1 MRGFFITG
9 TDTDAGKTWFML
21 KFGEFLL
28 KHGCK
33 FHFLKPV
40 ESGCWDNPNSPLD
53 KQQKLFPKDA
63 MLFSNLENAPLNK
76 ICKYMF
82 KAYASPPRAAKMENK
97 SIELEEILDFIETNK
112 YQDKNADEDYYNLVE
127 GCGGFYSPI
136 ANNKLTSD
144 LAIALNLPV
153 IIVVKNVLG
162 CINHTLLSIQA
173 VKKSGLNIKFIVLND
188 INEETVLDNY
198 KELSQ
203 FTNIPI
209 IRLGFNQDL
218 DSTLLNHI
226 N

>member
-28 KHGCK
+28 KYGFK

-40 ESGCWDNPNSPLD
+40 ESGCWDNPHSLLD

-63 MLFSNLENAPLNK
+63 MLFSNLENVPLNK

-112 YQDKNADEDYYNLVE
+112 YQDEDYYNLVE

-144 LAIALNLPV
+144 LAISLNLPV

-162 CINHTLLSIQA
+162 CINHTLLSIHA
-173 VKKSGLNIKFIVLND
+173 VKKSGLNVKFIVLNN

-209 IRLGFNQDL
+209 IRLGFNQGL
-218 DSTLLNHI
+218 DSTLLNYI

>member
-21 KFGEFLL
+21 KFSKFLL
-28 KHGCK
+28 KHRYK

-40 ESGCWDNPNSPLD
+40 ESGCWNNPSSLGG
-53 KQQKLFPKDA
+53 KKILFPKDA
-63 MLFSNLENAPLNK
+63 MLFSNLENVPLNK

-82 KAYASPPRAAKMENK
+82 KAYASPPRAAEMENK
-97 SIELEEILDFIETNK
+97 SIELEEILDFIETNRNK
-112 YQDKNADEDYYNLVE
+112 DKNCYNLVE

-144 LAIALNLPV
+144 LAIELNLPV
-153 IIVVKNVLG
+153 ILVVKNVLG

-173 VKKSGLNIKFIVLND
+173 IKKSGLNVKFIILNN

-203 FTNIPI
+203 FTKIPI
-209 IRLGFNQDL
+209 IRLGFNQAL
-218 DSTLLNHI
+218 DSTLLNYI

>member
-40 ESGCWDNPNSPLD
+40 ESGCCDNPRSPLD

-63 MLFSNLENAPLNK
+63 MLFSNLENVPLNK

-97 SIELEEILDFIETNK
+97 SIELEEILGFIETNK
-112 YQDKNADEDYYNLVE
+112 YQDEDYYNLVE

-136 ANNKLTSD
+136 ANSKLTSD

-173 VKKSGLNIKFIVLND
+173 VKNSGLSVRFIVLNN

-218 DSTLLNHI
+218 DSTLLNYI

>member
-28 KHGCK
+28 KYGFK

-40 ESGCWDNPNSPLD
+40 ESGCWDNPHSPLD

-63 MLFSNLENAPLNK
+63 MLFSNLENVPLNK

-112 YQDKNADEDYYNLVE
+112 YQDEDYYNLVE

-162 CINHTLLSIQA
+162 CINHTLLSIHA
-173 VKKSGLNIKFIVLND
+173 VKKSGLNVKFIVLNN

-218 DSTLLNHI
+218 DSTLLNYI

>member
-1 MRGFFITG
+1 MEGFFITG

-21 KFGEFLL
+21 KFSKFLL
-28 KHGCK
+28 KHRYK

-40 ESGCWDNPNSPLD
+40 ESGCWNNPSSLGG
-53 KQQKLFPKDA
+53 KKILFPKDA
-63 MLFSNLENAPLNK
+63 MLFSNLENVPLNK

-112 YQDKNADEDYYNLVE
+112 YQDEDYYNLVE

-173 VKKSGLNIKFIVLND
+173 VKKSGLNVKFIVLNN

-198 KELSQ
+198 NELSQ

-209 IRLGFNQDL
+209 IRLGFNQEL
-218 DSTLLNHI
+218 DSTLLNYI

>member
-1 MRGFFITG
+1 
-9 TDTDAGKTWFML
+9 
-21 KFGEFLL
+21 
-28 KHGCK
+28 
-33 FHFLKPV
+33 
-40 ESGCWDNPNSPLD
+40 
-53 KQQKLFPKDA
+53 
-63 MLFSNLENAPLNK
+63 MLFSNLENVPLNK

-82 KAYASPPRAAKMENK
+82 KAYASPPKAAEAH
-97 SIELEEILDFIETNK
+97 IQTDEEILDFIETNK
-112 YQDKNADEDYYNLVE
+112 YQDKDYYNLVE

-144 LAIALNLPV
+144 LAIELNLPV
-153 IIVVKNVLG
+153 ILVVKNVLG

-173 VKKSGLNIKFIVLND
+173 VKKSGLNVKFIVLNN

-218 DSTLLNHI
+218 DSTLLNYI

>member
-1 MRGFFITG
+1 
-9 TDTDAGKTWFML
+9 
-21 KFGEFLL
+21 
-28 KHGCK
+28 
-33 FHFLKPV
+33 
-40 ESGCWDNPNSPLD
+40 
-53 KQQKLFPKDA
+53 
-63 MLFSNLENAPLNK
+63 MLFSTLESVPLNT

-82 KAYASPPRAAKMENK
+82 KAYASPPRSAEMENK

-112 YQDKNADEDYYNLVE
+112 NKDRNCYNLVE

-144 LAIALNLPV
+144 LAIELNLPV
-153 IIVVKNVLG
+153 ILVVKNVLG

-173 VKKSGLNIKFIVLND
+173 IKTSGLNIKFIILNN
-188 INEETVLDNY
+188 INEETALDNY
-198 KELSQ
+198 NELCQ

-209 IRLGFNQDL
+209 VRLGFNQEL

>member
-28 KHGCK
+28 KHRRK

-40 ESGCWDNPNSPLD
+40 ESGCWNNHPSSLD
-53 KQQKLFPKDA
+53 GKKMLFPQDA
-63 MLFSNLENAPLNK
+63 MLFSTLENVPLNK

-97 SIELEEILDFIETNK
+97 NIELEEILDFIETNK
-112 YQDKNADEDYYNLVE
+112 NPDENYYNLVE

-144 LAIALNLPV
+144 LAISLNLPV

-162 CINHTLLSIQA
+162 CINHTLLSIHA
-173 VKKSGLNIKFIVLND
+173 VKKSGLNVKFIVLNN

-209 IRLGFNQDL
+209 IRLGFNQGL
-218 DSTLLNHI
+218 DSTLLNYI

>member
-21 KFGEFLL
+21 KFSKFLL
-28 KHGCK
+28 KHRYK

-40 ESGCWDNPNSPLD
+40 ESGCWNNPSSLGG
-53 KQQKLFPKDA
+53 KKILFPKDA
-63 MLFSNLENAPLNK
+63 MLFSNLENVPLNK

-82 KAYASPPRAAKMENK
+82 KAYASPPRAAEMENK
-97 SIELEEILDFIETNK
+97 SIELEEILDFIETNRNK
-112 YQDKNADEDYYNLVE
+112 DKNCYNLVE

-144 LAIALNLPV
+144 LAIELNLPV
-153 IIVVKNVLG
+153 ILVVKNVLG

-173 VKKSGLNIKFIVLND
+173 VKNSGLSVRFIVLNN

-203 FTNIPI
+203 FTKIPI
-209 IRLGFNQDL
+209 IRLGFNQAL
-218 DSTLLNHI
+218 DSTLLNYI